1 MAQFFSLADCEVIG
15 FDLDHTLCRY
25 NLVESARL
33 IYDSFAQYMVKERG
47 YDKELLDVIP
57 ENWDF
62 CCKGLV
68 LDLEEGNFL
77 KLAED
82 GTILRASHG
91 TKHMTSGEILEKYGR
106 REWKHFKTMSGM
118 VSRSGIACMDT
129 AHITAKY
136 YAYDNYFDLPGA
148 LLCARIV
155 DDLDKK
161 ALPLDGTLILLI
173 GLSLKLRHHFCD
185 QP

>member
-1 MAQFFSLADCEVIG
+1 MARFFSLADCDVIG

-33 IYDSFAQYMVKERG
+33 IYDSFAQYMVKQKG
-47 YDKELLDVIP
+47 YDKELLHVMS

-77 KLAED
+77 KLAD
-82 GTILRASHG
+82 NGTILRASHG
-91 TKHMTSGEILEKYGR
+91 TKCMTSGEILEKYGR

-118 VSRSGIACMDT
+118 VSP
-129 AHITAKY
+129 KY
-136 YAYDNYFDLPGA
+136 YVYDNYFDLPGS
-148 LLCARIV
+148 LLCGRIV
-155 DDLDKK
+155 DGLDKHSPRRK
-161 ALPLDGTLILLI
+161 YDFWKDMVGAIQYNYKT
-173 GLSLKLRHHFCD
+173 SAFK
-185 QP
+185 